1 MILSIDVFP
10 HYHITPLYNMATQ
23 FLADWASNLQ
33 YSDLPRPVI
42 EAAVKS
48 FFNWYGCAIAGSD
61 HEAVTITN
69 KALWHFFGKKT
80 STLIGLGSQADAQNA
95 ALINGISSHVHDY
108 DDTHLETIIHPTAP
122 VASAA
127 LAYADFR
134 SGVSGKD
141 LILAIVAGIEAECK
155 LGLAVW
161 PTHYDVGWHITSTV
175 GAIGA
180 AVAVGKLAKLSPE
193 QMRNAI
199 GVAATQVTGLRE
211 MFGSHT
217 KAFHAGRAAQNGLV
231 AALMAKEGFTSSS
244 TSLEGKRGWVNV
256 VSTENRLD
264 ELLATLGK
272 EWETEKNAF
281 KPFPC
286 GIVIHPIIDACIQLG
301 GQIKEKGRSVDDIKS
316 VQLDVHRL
324 VLELTGKK
332 TPKDG
337 LEGKFSVYFGA
348 AIGLMVGKA
357 SPTEYEDSLVQD
369 PRIIRIR
376 DKVEAKVKDIS
387 PESCHVWIK
396 MVDGEEFEKNIES
409 AIGSIRKPMT
419 DEQLTAKF
427 IDQASRIMGEESA
440 TRTSNLL
447 WTLEDM
453 VEIPGSFENVE

>member
-1 MILSIDVFP
+1 
-10 HYHITPLYNMATQ
+10 MATQ
-23 FLADWASNLQ
+23 LLAEWASNLQ
-33 YSDLPRPVI
+33 YSDLPEPVI

-48 FFNWYGCAIAGSD
+48 FYNWYGCAIAGSN
-61 HEAVTITN
+61 HEAVTTTK
-69 KALWHFFGKKT
+69 KALWPFFGKKT
-80 STLIGLGSQADAQNA
+80 STLIGLGSQADAQHA

-127 LAYADFR
+127 LAYADIT
-134 SGVSGKD
+134 SDASGKD

-180 AVAVGKLAKLSPE
+180 AVAVGKLAKLTSE
-193 QMRNAI
+193 QMRDAI

-256 VSTENRLD
+256 VSTENKLD
-264 ELLATLGK
+264 EVFATLSK

-286 GIVIHPIIDACIQLG
+286 GIVIHPVIDACIQLG
-301 GQIKEKGRSVDDIKS
+301 KEIKEKGKSVDDIES
-316 VQLDVHRL
+316 VKLDVHRL

-332 TPKDG
+332 KPKDG
-337 LEGKFSVYFGA
+337 LEGKFSVYHGA
-348 AIGLMVGKA
+348 AIGLVIGKA
-357 SPTEYEDSLVQD
+357 SPAEYEDSLVQD

-376 DKVEAKVKDIS
+376 DKVEAMVKDIP
-387 PESCHVWIK
+387 PESCHVSVK
-396 MVDGEEFEKNIES
+396 LVDGERFEKDIKYV
-409 AIGSIRKPMT
+409 IGSIRKPMT
-419 DEQLTAKF
+419 DEQLATKF
-427 IDQASRIMGEESA
+427 LDQASKVVGEESA
-440 TRTSNLL
+440 TRTSNSL
-447 WTLEDM
+447 WTLADM
-453 VEIPGSFENVE
+453 VEIPVSFEDMEGS